1 MELVNIN
8 RENFDYQE
16 FFASNTADRLG
27 IDNLGEFKK
36 ELHYKTY
43 INNLVNLSYQL
54 QKLRDLLNC
63 QEFYDLSKLD
73 NVFIKI
79 NSGYRCPALNKAVG
93 GRANSQH
100 MKGEAV
106 DFNIN
111 NIRDIKFLKTIA
123 KYIKSKNFQVDQL
136 LVENTWIHFSCKLQE
151 NRNMFGTYIN
161 GKFVSF

>member
-27 IDNLGEFKK
+27 IDNLAEFKK

-79 NSGYRCPALNKAVG
+79 NCGYRCPALNKAVG

-100 MKGEAV
+100 MKG
-106 DFNIN
+106 
-111 NIRDIKFLKTIA
+111 
-123 KYIKSKNFQVDQL
+123 
-136 LVENTWIHFSCKLQE
+136 
-151 NRNMFGTYIN
+151 G
-161 GKFVSF
+161 VS